1 MLPSDNAIHMLTNG
15 RMSELVARLRDS
27 FEFVVL
33 DTPPILPYADGRALA
48 PIADGVVL
56 VGRAG
61 LTSRGAILRSMELL
75 AEVQSPPILTTVLNG
90 VENQGEDYGYY
101 YPRYN

>member
-1 MLPSDNAIHMLTNG
+1 MG
-15 RMSELVARLRDS
+15 ELIARLRATFD
-27 FEFVVL
+27 FVVL

-90 VENQGEDYGYY
+90 VNNLGDDYGYY